1 MENSVILK
9 SQLVEAQ
16 ITGTPST
23 GRRYNFLEVP
33 NISRNNIVVY
43 AIEAFG
49 VDQLTFAPSGRE
61 VIGGGAGSQVP
72 TTGVVVTLVDNK
84 KLEFVY
90 QIPYSAMI
98 RQNNGGF
105 LIYLAPRLLNLTDC
119 YVQITDT
126 TDIATDEVAI
136 FNIYYYEKDP
146 S

>member
-1 MENSVILK
+1 MENSVIIK

-16 ITGTPST
+16 VTGTPST

-33 NISRNNIVVY
+33 NISRNNIVCY

-49 VDQLTFAPSGRE
+49 VDQLTFSPSGKE
-61 VIGGGAGSQVP
+61 VVGGAAASMIP
-72 TTGVVVTLVDNK
+72 TTGIVVTLVDNK
-84 KLEFVY
+84 KQEFTY

-119 YVQITDT
+119 YIQITNT

-136 FNIYYYEKDP
+136 FNLYYYEKDL
-146 S
+146 